1 MLVELRFD
9 PGTGEAPERIEDT
22 EGEQLLDVSEK
33 DGPFLWENLLAKRA
47 SCMAKSRSLLHP
59 VNRMSTLQKGCKLAL
74 KIPTFFS
81 RFRYSMETVCK
92 LFKKVSK
99 NLLLCINI

>member
-59 VNRMSTLQKGCKLAL
+59 VNRMSTLQKGCKLGHFWMHC
-74 KIPTFFS
+74 K
-81 RFRYSMETVCK
+81 YST
-92 LFKKVSK
+92 
-99 NLLLCINI
+99 